1 MSKKQIILQTIL
13 KNCLNRDFDL
23 ACYDMT
29 LVDSQDESGQG
40 GFWDLAGDLAD
51 YFLES
56 VQTLDTDTD
65 QFNYARDEL
74 QSLLYNLLVTYRTRK
89 TKQKEVKLCK

>member
-1 MSKKQIILQTIL
+1 MTLQTIL
-13 KNCLNRDFDL
+13 DQCINRKIDLN
-23 ACYDMT
+23 CYDMT
-29 LVDSQDESGQG
+29 LIDSLDESGRG

-65 QFNYARDEL
+65 SFNYTRTEL
-74 QSLLYNLLVTYRTRK
+74 QSLLYNLLVSYRTRK
-89 TKQKEVKLCK
+89 TKKQEVNK

>member
-1 MSKKQIILQTIL
+1 MSKKQIILQTIFN
-13 KNCLNRDFDL
+13 NCLNRDFDL
-23 ACYDMT
+23 DCYDMT
-29 LVDSQDESGQG
+29 LRDSQDEADAG

-65 QFNYARDEL
+65 QFNYARTEL
-74 QSLLYNLLVTYRTRK
+74 QSLLYNLLVSYRTRK
-89 TKQKEVKLCK
+89 TKNKEVIQ